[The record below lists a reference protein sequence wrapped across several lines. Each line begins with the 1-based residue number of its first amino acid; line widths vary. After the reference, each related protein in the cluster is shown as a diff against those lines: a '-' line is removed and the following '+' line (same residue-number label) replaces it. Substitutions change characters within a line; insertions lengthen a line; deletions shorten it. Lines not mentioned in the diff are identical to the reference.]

1 MGNYA
6 NSNLM
11 INEQVVEET
20 HHHWIHFFTVRGLAS
35 LFILPLIEHFTN
47 EFVVTNYRL
56 IVRTCWPGIWSV
68 ELNINQIEAVLVDQ
82 SLLGRILGYGNLII
96 IGTGGT
102 REYVDDV
109 VNPLLFRRRF
119 MEVQNGLA

>member
-1 MGNYA
+1 MGRYA

-20 HHHWIHFFTVRGLAS
+20 HHHWIHFFTARGFAS
-35 LFILPLIEHFTN
+35 LFILPLIEHYTN
-47 EFVVTNYRL
+47 EFVVTNYRV
-56 IVRTCWPGIWSV
+56 IVRNCWPNIWSV
-68 ELNINQIEAVLVDQ
+68 EMNLHQIEAVLVDQ

-96 IGTGGT
+96 IGSGGT

-119 MEVQNGLA
+119 MEAQNELI